1 MIEGGLPLVESNEA
15 TEPEIEQV
23 EDIESL
29 QQALAAEKEKA
40 ERYLANW
47 QRTQADSANYKQR
60 TEQEKKETIEFA
72 NGALICS
79 LLPVI
84 DDLER
89 AIASVPAE
97 LAESSWTEGIRLIY
111 NKIKAILE
119 GQGLT
124 EIEARGEPFDP
135 RVHEAIM
142 QRRGQE
148 GMVVEE
154 TQKGYR
160 FKDKVIRPS
169 LVTVGM
175 GGGKGKTEQETQKEK

>member
-1 MIEGGLPLVESNEA
+1 MVESNEA
-15 TEPEIEQV
+15 TEPGIEQ

-29 QQALAAEKEKA
+29 QQALAAEREKA

-47 QRTQADSANYKQR
+47 QRTQADFANHKQR
-60 TEQEKKETIEFA
+60 TEQEKKETVEFA
-72 NGALICS
+72 NSALICS

-89 AIASVPAE
+89 AIASVSAE

-111 NKIKAILE
+111 NKIRAILE
-119 GQGLT
+119 AQGLT

-148 GMVVEE
+148 GVVVEE

-175 GGGKGKTEQETQKEK
+175 GVGKGKTEHKTQKEK